1 MADGSDV
8 AARAPHACAFFN
20 AVQETL
26 RDRRGI
32 QPVAPLI
39 PHLLQ
44 VSGYFTHIV
53 PRRFHMPIGD
63 WHTDPQMREMG
74 REYREMVEMYA
85 RSMRAVLLEGVWA
98 PQADTLI
105 HNFIDEIRLVRGM
118 VSTVFTVHARRG

>member
-26 RDRRGI
+26 CDRRGI

-44 VSGYFTHIV
+44 ASGYFTHVV

-74 REYREMVEMYA
+74 REYRELVEMYA
-85 RSMRAVLLEGVWA
+85 RSMRAVLLEGMWA